1 MIGSKR
7 MAKAV
12 IRDEVMAKAS
22 QALSRVLVLGTGD
35 EKFTD
40 CTLAFILTKGKR
52 VRFERKRD
60 VPLKRAMQLMQAA
73 RDKKGGD
80 HNAGEK
86 A

>member
-22 QALSRVLVLGTGD
+22 QALSRVLALAMR
-35 EKFTD
+35 KFTD
-40 CTLAFILTKGKR
+40 CTLAFILAKGKR

-80 HNAGEK
+80 HNAGK
-86 A
+86 KSH